1 MGACYF
7 LFHLAI
13 KGNAVRKIK
22 LLLVAFVCV
31 FFAPVSTAEVIVV
44 PVTSTEEITNHYEIP
59 PQSYQI
65 IPLPGAGN
73 PNDTYSITIQADNAV
88 YKDITAY
95 LVDAPNA
102 NLFSQRSQYR
112 GVGYQKAIAPF
123 TIQGST
129 QTPGPHY
136 LILDNTYAAFITK
149 KLNVSIKAAFPMGQ
163 EQVQGLKTSLTAM
176 YEALK
181 KGFVFKDFNIHVEPC
196 GQVNAFSESSTSGD
210 IHICTELLDNVSR
223 SKNQG
228 AFTFIFLHELGHT
241 LLGLWGL
248 PGNNNEDV
256 ADEFATYM
264 MLQGNASSGALL
276 VNSLDFWRNRDS
288 MGEAINIVKNGD
300 RHSPSIQRIRNI
312 QENINNSVGF
322 SKRWNRQIY
331 PHMTPAM
338 LNEIIT
344 KPTAN
349 SDVDLARAILN
360 GSSPMR
366 PSEPLA
372 AVKSTELPKAAAQ
385 LPAASQSQR
394 TVAARLKDLKKLLK
408 DGLIS
413 QGEFEEKKKEIL
425 SEM

>member
-1 MGACYF
+1 M
-7 LFHLAI
+7 
-13 KGNAVRKIK
+13 KKIK
-22 LLLVAFVCV
+22 LMLVALCV
-31 FFAPVSTAEVIVV
+31 FFAPVSTAEVMVA
-44 PVTSTEEITNHYEIP
+44 PVTSTEEVTNHYEIP
-59 PQSYQI
+59 PQSYQM

-73 PNDTYSITIQADNAV
+73 PNDTYKITIQADNAI

-102 NLFSQRSQYR
+102 NLFTQRNQYR
-112 GVGYQKAIAPF
+112 GIGYQKAMAPF

-136 LILDNTYAAFITK
+136 LILDNTYAALITK

-163 EQVQGLKTSLTAM
+163 EQVQGLKTSLTTM

-210 IHICTELLDNVSR
+210 IHICTELLDNVAR

-288 MGEAINIVKNGD
+288 MREAINIVKNGD

-312 QENINNSVGF
+312 QENINNSIGF

-331 PHMTPAM
+331 PHMTPVM
-338 LNEIIT
+338 LNEIIA

-349 SDVDLARAILN
+349 SDVDLARTILN
-360 GSSPMR
+360 GSSPAT
-366 PSEPLA
+366 SSAPLA
-372 AVKSTELPKAAAQ
+372 TAKSTESPKSATQ
-385 LPAASQSQR
+385 LSVDSSQSKR
-394 TVAARLKDLKKLLK
+394 TAAVRLKDLKKLLK
-408 DGLIS
+408 DGLIT
-413 QGEFEEKKKEIL
+413 QGEFEVKKKEIL